1 MKKYLSLF
9 VAAALTLG
17 GFPAWAEVS
26 HEIDMK
32 VQNRSQKTFLGARS
46 ASPEEYGEIPNGF
59 ILERYLVEFDKD
71 SYLFDF
77 EATNV
82 GLNNQNLEAEG
93 GKPGSMTWKAGYDM
107 MPHLF
112 SNEARSP
119 YTHEGGGV
127 MTLNGGWRNS
137 QLASDSQ
144 SAVTATNTAMNNRFN
159 AGVSTALAG
168 AAYVPLGFDIETAS
182 LDLKFHPARDFTME
196 LGSSRQTKRGTKAQP
211 ASFGFSNAIELAAP
225 IDYVTSEAYLDMQ
238 LAKKEYQLAFN
249 YRLSDFNNKIESL
262 FWTNPK
268 RLTDQ
273 YQTSSHYSAGDAA
286 SRGQMSNAPDNRA
299 HAFKLEG
306 GVALPMNSRFSAEAG
321 YQRWTANN
329 DMMTYTG
336 NSQFT
341 AANTAAAAAGLT
353 FDATDMAN
361 RPSATVDGR
370 IDVYTYMFKL
380 TSRPLTWLKGTLSH
394 DAYIMENMSTLYT
407 VPGWAVFDSVWHSET
422 KTTPREQFREDKT
435 SLKIDYEVTSWLS
448 GDVGLSHKYE
458 KKTREIPKGKTDEA
472 TVGFQVRPGKDLF
485 VNLSGLFSARR
496 GNGMDLEHYPTTVS
510 AATGRTYFTESPGL
524 RRIDV
529 ADRNRTVA
537 RAQVQWTPGEASV
550 GLSARVSEDK
560 YRLGKGDPT
569 GGDYLVNPEHMGM
582 TSDINKSV
590 GVDFAMPVIGS
601 VEVDGYYTFD
611 TNRRYLKSSQTAC
624 AGNSATGY
632 ALPGENNCTG
642 GAASPNIMT
651 NDPRSRWE
659 TRVMD
664 RSHIAGF
671 SVTVRPMAKLK
682 TVLGYDISST
692 IQNLDTMY
700 AGSLASTAADPYN
713 SFPSSKRMLQ
723 TARARGEYKLTEN
736 LTLAANYQ
744 FEKFDATDFAYGNV
758 PLRDASNAS
767 IFLGVNPIRNYV
779 AHTIG
784 TGVNYK
790 F

>member
-9 VAAALTLG
+9 LASALSLG

-46 ASPEEYGEIPNGF
+46 ATPEEYGEIPNGF
-59 ILERYLVEFDKD
+59 ILERYLVEFDKE

-82 GLNNQNLEAEG
+82 GLNNQNLRTEG

-119 YTHEGGGV
+119 YTHVGEGTMALHGA
-127 MTLNGGWRNS
+127 WRNAGLTS
-137 QLASDSQ
+137 H
-144 SAVTATNTAMNNRFN
+144 NNSFN
-159 AGVSTALAG
+159 AGVSTALAN
-168 AAYVPLGFDIETAS
+168 APYVPLGFDVETAN
-182 LDLKFHPARDFTME
+182 LDLKFHPAKDFTME
-196 LGSSRQTKRGTKAQP
+196 LGSMRQTKRGTKSQA
-211 ASFGFSNAIELAAP
+211 ASFGFNNAIELAAP
-225 IDYVTSEAYLDMQ
+225 IDWTASEAYLDMQ

-249 YRLSDFNNKIESL
+249 YRLSDFNNKIQNL
-262 FWTNPK
+262 FWNNPK

-273 YQTSSHYSAGDAA
+273 YTSASHYVNGDGAA
-286 SRGQMSNAPDNRA
+286 NGQMSNAPDNRA

-306 GVALPMNSRFSAEAG
+306 GVALPVNSRFSFEGG

-336 NSQFT
+336 NSQMTGANTT
-341 AANTAAAAAGLT
+341 AATAGLT
-353 FDATDMAN
+353 FDAFDPAN
-361 RPSATVDGR
+361 RPSSTVDGR

-394 DAYIMENMSTLYT
+394 DAYIMENKSTRYNL
-407 VPGWAVFDSVWHSET
+407 PGWAVFDQVWHSENV
-422 KTTPREQFREDKT
+422 TTPAEQFREDKT
-435 SLKIDYEVTSWLS
+435 SLKIDYDVTSWLS
-448 GDVGLSHKYE
+448 GDVGVSHKYE

-472 TVGFQVRPGKDLF
+472 TAGFQLRPVKDLF

-496 GNGMDLEHYPTTVS
+496 GNGMDLEHYPTAVVN
-510 AATGRTYFTESPGL
+510 GRTYFTESPGL

-529 ADRNRTVA
+529 ADRNRTTA

-550 GLSARVSEDK
+550 GLSARVREDK

-569 GGDYLVNPEHMGM
+569 GGDEFVYPEHMGM

-590 GVDFAMPVIGS
+590 GVDFAAPVVGT

-611 TNRRYLKSSQTAC
+611 MNRRYLKSSQTAA
-624 AGNSATGY
+624 AGTSGY
-632 ALPGENNCTG
+632 ALPGAGTSG
-642 GAASPNIMT
+642 TFVMT

-659 TRVMD
+659 TRVLD

-700 AGSLASTAADPYN
+700 AGSLASTATDPYN
-713 SFPSSKRMLQ
+713 SFPTSKRMLQ

-736 LTLAANYQ
+736 LTVAANYQ

>member
-9 VAAALTLG
+9 LASTMSLA

-32 VQNRSQKTFLGARS
+32 VQNRSQKTFLGAKS
-46 ASPEEYGEIPNGF
+46 ATPEEYGEIPNGF
-59 ILERYLVEFDKD
+59 ILERYLVEFDKEN
-71 SYLFDF
+71 YLFDF

-82 GLNNQNLEAEG
+82 GLNNQSLRTEG
-93 GKPGSMTWKAGYDM
+93 GKPGSMMWKAGYDM

-112 SNEARSP
+112 SYEARSP
-119 YTHEGGGV
+119 FTHVGEGTMGLQGA
-127 MTLNGGWRNS
+127 WRN
-137 QLASDSQ
+137 
-144 SAVTATNTAMNNRFN
+144 TALTSHNNSFN
-159 AGVSTALAG
+159 AGVSTALAN
-168 AAYVPLGFDIETAS
+168 APYVPLGFDVETAN
-182 LDLKFHPARDFTME
+182 LDLKFHPAKDFTME
-196 LGSSRQTKRGTKAQP
+196 LGSMRQTKRGTKAQP
-211 ASFGFSNAIELAAP
+211 AAFGFSNAIELAAP
-225 IDYVTSEAYLDMQ
+225 IDWVTNEAYLDMQ

-249 YRLSDFNNKIESL
+249 YRLSDFNNKIANL
-262 FWTNPK
+262 FWDNPK

-273 YQTSSHYSAGDAA
+273 YINSSHYSAGDGT
-286 SRGQMSNAPDNRA
+286 SKGQLSNAPDNQA
-299 HAFKLEG
+299 HALKLEG
-306 GVALPMNSRFSAEAG
+306 GVALPMNSRFSFEGG

-336 NSQFT
+336 NSQMWQGNAT
-341 AANTAAAAAGLT
+341 AAAAGLT
-353 FDATDMAN
+353 FAAFDPAN

-370 IDVYTYMFKL
+370 IDVYTYLFRL
-380 TSRPLTWLKGTLSH
+380 TSRPLSWLKGTLSH
-394 DAYIMENMSTLYT
+394 DAYIMENKSSQYNL
-407 VPGWAVFDSVWHSET
+407 PGWAVFDNVWHSENA
-422 KTTPREQFREDKT
+422 TTPREQFREDKT
-435 SLKIDYEVTSWLS
+435 SLKVDYEVTSWLS
-448 GDVGLSHKYE
+448 GDVGVSHKYE

-472 TVGFQVRPGKDLF
+472 TLGFQFRPVKNLF

-496 GNGMDLEHYPTTVS
+496 GNGMDLQHYPTTVS
-510 AATGRTYFTESPGL
+510 AATGRRYFTESPGL

-550 GLSARVSEDK
+550 GLSARLSEDK

-569 GGDYLVNPEHMGM
+569 GGDVFVYSEHMGM
-582 TSDINKSV
+582 TSDINRSM
-590 GVDFAMPVIGS
+590 GVDFAVPVIGS
-601 VEVDGYYTFD
+601 IEVDGYYTFD
-611 TNRRYLKSSQTAC
+611 MNSRYLKSSQTAC
-624 AGNSATGY
+624 AGQVANGTGY
-632 ALPGENNCTG
+632 GLPGEPVSGTNTC
-642 GAASPNIMT
+642 AATSATIML

-659 TRVMD
+659 TRVND

-671 SVTVRPMAKLK
+671 SVTARPIAKLK
-682 TVLGYDISST
+682 TVVGYDISST

-700 AGSLASTAADPYN
+700 AGSFASTAADPYN
-713 SFPSSKRMLQ
+713 SFPASRRMLQ

-736 LTLAANYQ
+736 LTVAANYQ